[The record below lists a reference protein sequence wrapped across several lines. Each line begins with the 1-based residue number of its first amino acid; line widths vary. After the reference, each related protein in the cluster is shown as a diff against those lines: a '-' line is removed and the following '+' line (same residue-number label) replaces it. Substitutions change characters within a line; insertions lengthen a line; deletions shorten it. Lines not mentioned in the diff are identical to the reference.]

1 MMRAARLA
9 LCVSAVI
16 GGGALMAGCGGVPG
30 NAVATVDG
38 DSIPRTEYTHWLGV
52 FTKQASG
59 QQQQGTAKPT
69 AKQLRDSTLQYLI
82 SSRWLDGEAQQQHV
96 AVTDAE
102 VKKSFADQKKQSF
115 PKDADYKN
123 FLKTSGQSE
132 QDVLQRVRY
141 SLISNKIS
149 TKVAGKG
156 AAITDKTVSD
166 YYAKN
171 KAQFAQ
177 PEKRDLRVVLT
188 KDSAHAKQALSA
200 LNGGDSWEAV
210 AKKYSIDAQ
219 TKAAGGK
226 LPGQPKGQ
234 LDPDLDKAV
243 FSAPKNKLT
252 GPLKT
257 QFGYFVFSVTGV
269 TPPSQQSLDQAKDTI
284 KQTLQQQNQQKA
296 LDSFV
301 KDFTQRWRDKTRC
314 STGFKTSDCKNGPK
328 PTPTPTA
335 AAPQT
340 APAAPPAATPAG
352 G

>member
-9 LCVSAVI
+9 LCVSAAI

-69 AKQLRDSTLQYLI
+69 AKQLRESTLQYLI

-115 PKDADYKN
+115 PKDTDYKN
-123 FLKTSGQSE
+123 FLKTSGQTE
-132 QDVLQRVRY
+132 QDVLERVRY

-149 TKVAGKG
+149 TKVAAGKG
-156 AAITDKTVSD
+156 GAITDKTVSD

-171 KAQFAQ
+171 RAQFAQ

-200 LNGGDSWEAV
+200 LQAGGSWKSV
-210 AKKYSIDAQ
+210 TSRYSTDTQ
-219 TKAAGGK
+219 TKAAAGK
-226 LPGQPKGQ
+226 LPAQPKGQ
-234 LDPDLDKAV
+234 LDKALDDAV

-252 GPLKT
+252 GPIKT
-257 QFGYFVFSVTGV
+257 QFGYFVFAVTGV
-269 TPPSQQSLDQAKDTI
+269 TPPAQQSLDQAKSTI

-296 LDSFV
+296 LDKFV
-301 KDFTQRWRDKTRC
+301 KDFTQRWRQKTQC
-314 STGFKTSDCKNGPK
+314 STGFKTTDCKNGPK
-328 PTPTPTA
+328 ATPTPTA
-335 AAPQT
+335 T
-340 APAAPPAATPAG
+340 VAG
-352 G
+352 Q